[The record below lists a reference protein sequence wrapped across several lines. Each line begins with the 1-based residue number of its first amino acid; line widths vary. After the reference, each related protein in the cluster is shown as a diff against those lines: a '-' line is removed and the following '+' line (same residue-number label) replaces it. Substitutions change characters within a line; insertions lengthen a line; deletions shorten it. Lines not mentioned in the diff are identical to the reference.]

1 MRCLVKL
8 IAALH
13 FSALGFP
20 CAAQTLPQ
28 GLFSVGQFEIGTATV
43 DDVQSRL
50 GVNKPSPIE
59 LGDGADVA
67 LCYSAGTSPSAPT
80 IVFET
85 GALGGW
91 KEITAYRLTKR
102 GKGRCKLTD
111 ASLMAMST
119 ANGLNFRTER
129 KLVERML
136 SQSKLTNSGESIRVE
151 EVYRRR
157 PTESEA
163 ARMRRSGLDPDQVAF
178 DVVDIVEVR
187 FKHGVIDDLYVKR
200 LVSY

>member
-1 MRCLVKL
+1 MRCFVKL

-13 FSALGFP
+13 LSALWFP
-20 CAAQTLPQ
+20 CVAQTLPQ
-28 GLFSVGQFEIGTATV
+28 GLFSIGPFEIGKATV

-59 LGDGADVA
+59 PGDGADVA
-67 LCYSAGTSPSAPT
+67 LCYSVSTSPTAPAV
-80 IVFET
+80 VFET

-91 KEITAYRLTKR
+91 KDITAYRLTKR
-102 GKGRCKLTD
+102 GKRPCQLTD

-119 ANGLNFRTER
+119 ANGLNFRTKR
-129 KLVERML
+129 QTVERAL
-136 SQSKLTNSGESIRVE
+136 SQSKPTTSGVNLRVE

-163 ARMRRSGLDPDQVAF
+163 ARMRHSGSNPDRVEF
-178 DVVDIVEVR
+178 DVVDTVEVR
-187 FKHGVIDDLYVKR
+187 FKHGLVDDLYVKR